1 MPTRAIDLVYPLAGL
16 HRGAAL
22 QRQPPYTTPD
32 AQNMRPRDVFDQRER
47 GGSRPGVTRE
57 FGTQFIRHST
67 LIANHHDTRT
77 INVED
82 PIFADYMVGDS
93 ITIGST
99 PTTIEYVNSA
109 VRCTV
114 TDTVV
119 EDADA
124 AVTLTASTIQCI
136 TSLPYVVADGVAV
149 LEDDF
154 QHGLSGRW
162 EAPTNVGT
170 TLPTV
175 TDGMATC
182 PYGATVTAVHQALD
196 ITKGATPWASWPGL
210 MAEMLIVPDNGKY
223 SGKYRLYLYL
233 EDNDP
238 DKDSASFELEIV
250 ANGSDG
256 VVNGTFKKFSGG
268 VQVGATITFA
278 QKTFSHVDAGWLS
291 LNHKMRNGYL
301 KVMFRGETL
310 YVGTTVVTSPSETPI
325 RRFGFQIENN
335 EIGTTGKVK
344 LFRLVYHRTTEERT
358 WREAALVVAQGAVW
372 YERSDHLA
380 VGVHNAPGVG
390 RATLLGRNDFLQAI
404 PFYKKTYIL
413 DQGGPVKAEEETP
426 GNVDVYWKYLGLD
439 GLGYLKWRSDG
450 INFFDWNSL
459 FLTQVS
465 IKDYRNCALLIYAA
479 DYPGTYRIYDIGYGS
494 DTEGLLFRHPTGFTE
509 NTEPQDAKFYLNRT
523 PKQITYSDEDG
534 VYMEPSWTT
543 DPSGVGDIPRYFPLG
558 CRVGAKFGER
568 IFLAGDP
575 RTPFGYYL
583 CRHGDPDDWDYGQT
597 DSGAA
602 IAGSLLGLYGREITS
617 AAPFSDDYLVVGT
630 LGALWIMR
638 GDPGLG
644 GTMDNL
650 SQNVG
655 IVGPHAW
662 CWLPEGDLIFL
673 AADGLYRLPPGAN
686 VYPIPL
692 SRDRIPKELLQLD
705 WHEQRICLAYEP
717 TERGVLINF
726 TPKQH
731 GGTTAK
737 SYWFDPKAGSFWPDS
752 SPFANDRV
760 VMYSHSGLLP
770 GTSRAGLLIGGRGG
784 YVYKTG
790 MLYRTDDDVGID
802 AYVKYGPFRLASNN
816 LLAGLI
822 TELVATLGDESNDV
836 TWELFTG
843 DSGEAALAS
852 TTVVETGTL
861 SAGANYV
868 QLTRRRAHSAVLKF
882 SSSGNSRWA
891 LEAISAV
898 LRDAGRHRLV

>member
-1 MPTRAIDLVYPLAGL
+1 MPTRAIELVYPLAGL

-32 AQNMRPRDVFDQRER
+32 AENMRPRDVFDQRER
-47 GGSRPGVTRE
+47 GGSRPGVTRH
-57 FGTQFIRHST
+57 FGKQFIQNST
-67 LIANHHDTRT
+67 LSAGLIGSRDVVVN
-77 INVED
+77 D
-82 PIFADYMVGDS
+82 PIFADYMVGDT

-99 PTTIEYVNSA
+99 STTIEFVTDA
-109 VRCTV
+109 ITCTV
-114 TDTVV
+114 ADVIT
-119 EDADA
+119 EDADVV
-124 AVTLTASTIQCI
+124 VTLAASMIQCI

-154 QHGLSGRW
+154 QHGLNARW

-182 PYGATVTAVHQALD
+182 AYGATVTAVHQPFD
-196 ITKGATPWASWPGL
+196 ITKAPFPWAGWNGL

-238 DKDSASFELEIV
+238 DKDYASFELEIV
-250 ANGSDG
+250 ANGTDG
-256 VVNGTFKKFSGG
+256 VVNGTFKRFSGG
-268 VQVGATITFA
+268 VEALKYTFT

-291 LNHKMRNGYL
+291 LAQEPGTGKIR
-301 KVMFRGETL
+301 VMFRGAIL
-310 YVGTTVVTSPSETPI
+310 YEGSVGVLPPLETPV
-325 RRFGFQIENN
+325 RRFGFQIENT
-335 EIGTTGKVK
+335 ETGTTAKVK
-344 LFRLVYHRTTEERT
+344 AFQLSYHRTTEERT
-358 WREAALVVAQGAVW
+358 WREAAIVIAQGKAY
-372 YERSDHLA
+372 YETAD
-380 VGVHNAPGVG
+380 HNAELVDVSGETSA
-390 RATLLGRNDFLQAI
+390 RLGTNEFLQAI

-426 GNVDVYWKYLGLD
+426 GNVHVYWKYNGLD
-439 GLGYLKWRSDG
+439 RFGFLQWEPDG
-450 INFFDWNSL
+450 EGSGFFDWSSI
-459 FLTQVS
+459 FLTQGS
-465 IKDYRNCALLIYAA
+465 IRDYRNCALLIYAA
-479 DYPGTYRIYDIGYGS
+479 DYPGTYRI
-494 DTEGLLFRHPTGFTE
+494 TEISWSGADGLLFLHPTGFTQ
-509 NTEPQDAKFYLNRT
+509 NTEPQDAKFYMNRT
-523 PKQITYSDEDG
+523 PKVISYSDEYG
-534 VYMEPSWTT
+534 VHLEPGWTT
-543 DPSGVGDIPRYFPLG
+543 TTGDVGDIPRYFPLG

-575 RTPFGYYL
+575 RTPFAWYV
-583 CRHGDPDDWDYGQT
+583 CAFGDPDDWDYG
-597 DSGAA
+597 SGEEGAA
-602 IAGSLLGLYGREITS
+602 IAKSLLGLRGREITAG
-617 AAPFSDDYLVVGT
+617 AAFSDDYLVVGT
-630 LGALWIMR
+630 LSSLWIMR
-638 GDPGLG
+638 GDPGFG
-644 GTMDNL
+644 GNFDNL

-705 WHEQRICLAYEP
+705 WHEQRICMAYEP

-726 TPKQH
+726 SPKRYS
-731 GGTTAK
+731 GTAAK

-752 SPFANDRV
+752 SPLANDRV
-760 VMYSHSGLLP
+760 AMYSHSGFLP

-790 MLYRTDDDVGID
+790 MLYRTDDDTGID

-822 TELVATLGDESNDV
+822 TELVVALGDESNDV

-852 TTVVETGTL
+852 TTAVETGTL
-861 SAGANYV
+861 SAGANYA